1 MLDYTK
7 AIFSGMKNMSTTHRH
22 RYKNAGL
29 DSSEMRRRREEEGI
43 QIRKQKREQQLTKR
57 RNVVF
62 GSSSSNANHVDNDI
76 MQESEMQ
83 QLPTEITQSADSFN
97 LSNQQQNLMNQHH
110 LQQQPQPF
118 HMNSSLQSQTMPN
131 QQYQNSHQIN
141 SSEIN
146 TIISKEMIDQLYSDM
161 ESVQLEA
168 TQKFRKLLSRD
179 PNPPIEEVI
188 QKGIVPRFVHF
199 LKNNS
204 NASLQFE
211 AAWTLTN
218 IASGTSQQ
226 TKIVIEAGAVPIFIE
241 LLSSP
246 HDEVQEQAVW
256 ALGNIAGDSPACRD
270 HLLNLGIMKPLLH
283 VLSNTESLT
292 MIRNAVW
299 TLSNLCRGKNPSAD
313 FSKIVHGLPIL
324 ARLLN
329 HTDTDVLSDTC
340 WAISYLSDGPND
352 KIQAVIDA
360 GVCRR
365 LVELLI
371 HPQNNVVTAALRAV
385 GNIVTGDDVQTQ
397 VILNCNALPCISN
410 LLTSPMDTIK
420 KEACW
425 TISNIAAGNRQQIQ
439 AVIDANIFP
448 ILIKIM
454 QTSDFKTKKEAAWAI
469 TNATSSGTAEQI
481 RYLVHVGCIPPM
493 CEFLTVVDSDIVQ
506 VALNALENILKAGEK
521 FSARPNP
528 YAMAIEECGGL
539 DKIEYLQSHENRDI
553 YQKSFYIIEQ
563 YFGNEE
569 EDSRVAPSV
578 DGNQYAF
585 NTDVGTPQG
594 GFNF

>member
-1 MLDYTK
+1 
-7 AIFSGMKNMSTTHRH
+7 MSATSHRH
-22 RYKNAGL
+22 RYKNAGM

-43 QIRKQKREQQLTKR
+43 QLRKQKREQQLTKR
-57 RNVVF
+57 RNVVLENPSDI
-62 GSSSSNANHVDNDI
+62 GMDNDF
-76 MQESEMQ
+76 MQESEMHQLPNDMQTIEAGLDLTTTHHNDQ
-83 QLPTEITQSADSFN
+83 QLIPQTVLNHQQQQDQQQTTQQ
-97 LSNQQQNLMNQHH
+97 QQQNYATPMS
-110 LQQQPQPF
+110 QQQ
-118 HMNSSLQSQTMPN
+118 
-131 QQYQNSHQIN
+131 QQQQQQHPTGT
-141 SSEIN
+141 
-146 TIISKEMIDQLYSDM
+146 TIIKKEMIDALYSDS

-188 QKGIVPRFVHF
+188 QRGIVPRFVQF
-199 LKNNS
+199 LKNNN

-226 TKIVIEAGAVPIFIE
+226 TKIVIEAGGVPIFIE

-246 HDEVQEQAVW
+246 HDDVQEQAVW

-270 HLLNLGIMKPLLH
+270 HLLNSGIMQPLLH
-283 VLSNTESLT
+283 VLSTTERLT

-299 TLSNLCRGKNPSAD
+299 TLSNLCRGKNPPAD
-313 FSKIVHGLPIL
+313 FSKVVHGLPIL

-365 LVELLI
+365 LVELLM

-397 VILNCNALPCISN
+397 VILNCNALPCISH
-410 LLTSPMDTIK
+410 LLNSPLDTIK

-439 AVIDANIFP
+439 ALIDANIFP
-448 ILIKIM
+448 MLVDVMIKPH
-454 QTSDFKTKKEAAWAI
+454 DYKTRKEAAWAL

-481 RYLVHVGCIPPM
+481 RYLVHIGCLEPM
-493 CEFLTVVDSDIVQ
+493 VSCLTLLDSDMVQ

-521 FSARPNP
+521 FPERPNP
-528 YAMAIEECGGL
+528 YAMIIEEYGGL
-539 DKIEYLQSHENRDI
+539 DRIEYLQSHENRDI
-553 YQKSFYIIEQ
+553 YHKCFNIIEQ
-563 YFGNEE
+563 YFSNDEE
-569 EDSRVAPSV
+569 VERVAPSA

-585 NTDVGTPQG
+585 NTDLGAPQG

>member
-1 MLDYTK
+1 
-7 AIFSGMKNMSTTHRH
+7 MSTTHRH

-57 RNVVF
+57 RNVVLENPN
-62 GSSSSNANHVDNDI
+62 SNMLNNMDNDI
-76 MQESEMQ
+76 MQESEMHQVPHDILQPNEGLDLSKKSEQ
-83 QLPTEITQSADSFN
+83 QQQQQQQQQYQHIPQTVLNHQQQQQQQQ
-97 LSNQQQNLMNQHH
+97 QQQNVYTTP
-110 LQQQPQPF
+110 LQQQT
-118 HMNSSLQSQTMPN
+118 STV
-131 QQYQNSHQIN
+131 IK
-141 SSEIN
+141 
-146 TIISKEMIDQLYSDM
+146 KEMIDALYSDV

-188 QKGIVPRFVHF
+188 QKGIVPRFVQF
-199 LKNNS
+199 LKNNN

-226 TKIVIEAGAVPIFIE
+226 TKIVIEAGSVPIFIE

-246 HDEVQEQAVW
+246 HDDVQEQAVW

-270 HLLNLGIMKPLLH
+270 HLLNSGIMQPLLH
-283 VLSNTESLT
+283 VLSTTERLT

-299 TLSNLCRGKNPSAD
+299 TLSNLCRGKNPPAD
-313 FSKIVHGLPIL
+313 FTKIVHGLPIL

-329 HTDTDVLSDTC
+329 HSDTDVLSDTC

-365 LVELLI
+365 LVELLM
-371 HPQNNVVTAALRAV
+371 HPQHNVVTAALRAV

-397 VILNCNALPCISN
+397 VILNCNALPCISY
-410 LLTSPMDTIK
+410 LLTSPVDTIK

-448 ILIKIM
+448 TLINIM
-454 QTSDFKTKKEAAWAI
+454 QTADFKTKREAAWAI

-493 CEFLTVVDSDIVQ
+493 CDFLTVVDSDIVQ

-521 FSARPNP
+521 FTARPNP

-553 YQKSFYIIEQ
+553 YHKSFYIIEQ

-569 EDSRVAPSV
+569 EDVRVAPSV

-585 NTDVGTPQG
+585 NTDLGAPQG

>member
-1 MLDYTK
+1 
-7 AIFSGMKNMSTTHRH
+7 MSTTHRH
-22 RYKNAGL
+22 RYKNVGL

-43 QIRKQKREQQLTKR
+43 QLRKQKREQQLIKR
-57 RNVVF
+57 RNVVLDPPGIGF
-62 GSSSSNANHVDNDI
+62 MDNEV
-76 MQESEMQ
+76 MQESD
-83 QLPTEITQSADSFN
+83 IA
-97 LSNQQQNLMNQHH
+97 
-110 LQQQPQPF
+110 
-118 HMNSSLQSQTMPN
+118 
-131 QQYQNSHQIN
+131 NSHEHSEDLLLHYEHEEQNQIN
-141 SSEIN
+141 LNS
-146 TIISKEMIDQLYSDM
+146 IIKKDMIDQLYSDK
-161 ESVQLEA
+161 ENEQLEA

-188 QKGIVPRFVHF
+188 QKGIVPRFVYF
-199 LKNNS
+199 LKNTS
-204 NASLQFE
+204 NVSLQFE

-226 TKIVIEAGAVPIFIE
+226 TKIVIDAGAVPIFIE

-246 HDEVQEQAVW
+246 HHDVQEQAVW
-256 ALGNIAGDSPACRD
+256 ALGNIAGDSPTCRD
-270 HLLNLGIMKPLLH
+270 HLLNSGILQPLLH
-283 VLSNTESLT
+283 VLSTTDGLT
-292 MIRNAVW
+292 MTRNAVW
-299 TLSNLCRGKNPSAD
+299 TLSNLCRGKNPPAD
-313 FSKIVHGLPIL
+313 FTKIVQGLPIL

-329 HTDTDVLSDTC
+329 HNDPDVLSDTC

-365 LVELLI
+365 LVELLM
-371 HPQNNVVTAALRAV
+371 HPQNNVVTACLRAV

-397 VILNCNALPCISN
+397 VILNCNALPCISV
-410 LLTSPMDTIK
+410 LLTSQMETIK

-448 ILIKIM
+448 ILMTIM
-454 QTSDFKTKKEAAWAI
+454 QTAEFKTKKEAAWAI

-493 CEFLTVVDSDIVQ
+493 CEFLTVVDTDIIQ

-521 FSARPNP
+521 FPARPNP

-553 YQKSFYIIEQ
+553 YHKSFYIIEQ

-569 EDSRVAPSV
+569 EDVRVAPSV
-578 DGNQYAF
+578 ENNQYTF
-585 NTDVGTPQG
+585 SSDIDTPQG